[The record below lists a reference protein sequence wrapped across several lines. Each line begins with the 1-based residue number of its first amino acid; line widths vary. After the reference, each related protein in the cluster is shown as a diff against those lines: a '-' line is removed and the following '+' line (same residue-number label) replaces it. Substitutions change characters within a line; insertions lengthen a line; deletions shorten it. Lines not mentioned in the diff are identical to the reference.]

1 MGSEPKRERIL
12 KPRHAA
18 ALALVGWYL
27 MTPPI
32 DRAGSGGQF
41 WVPANE
47 PLSMW
52 STDRTFSSED
62 ECKSALANLKQ
73 SHIYTGYSGRGDS
86 EYAKDQQRQQAICVS
101 TDDPRLKEK

>member
-1 MGSEPKRERIL
+1 M

-27 MTPPI
+27 MLPPI
-32 DRAGSGGQF
+32 ERGGSGGQF

-52 STDRTFSSED
+52 STDRTFNSED
-62 ECKSALANLKQ
+62 ECNSALADLKQ
-73 SHIYTGYSGRGDS
+73 PRTYSGNAEQAQDM
-86 EYAKDQQRQQAICVS
+86 QRQRAICVS
-101 TDDPRLKEK
+101 TDDPRLKGN